1 MVHRLV
7 VYLYRG
13 VSSIFA
19 LLSHYVS
26 FKKAVPGYCVCQ
38 STRMQKLKSFIERVL
53 PSIPTVR
60 PAGREERAA
69 VGCWDCMAPE

>member
-13 VSSIFA
+13 VFA

-26 FKKAVPGYCVCQ
+26 FKKDVPGYCVCQ
-38 STRMQKLKSFIERVL
+38 STRMQKLKSFY
-53 PSIPTVR
+53 
-60 PAGREERAA
+60 
-69 VGCWDCMAPE
+69 